1 MLRLADH
8 WVWDSWG
15 AHDGDH
21 HHLFFLR
28 ASRALHDPHRRHLRA
43 SVGHARSTD
52 LSSWELLPD
61 ALVTSDGPSW
71 DDQATWTGSVVRA
84 PDGSWRMFYTGVSR
98 AEQGLVQRVGVA
110 ASTDLV
116 DWHRVGDGPLLEA
129 DPQWYEKLDLT
140 AWIDEAWR
148 DPFVFADPDG
158 DGWHML
164 LTARVPVGD
173 AAGRGVI
180 GRAWS
185 ADLERWEVRPPLTA
199 PAGFGQLEVPQAV
212 VVDGL
217 PVLVF
222 SCWPDRA
229 APARH
234 EGWER
239 GGVWVVAGESLTG
252 PWDLDGATTFDHPSL
267 YAARLV
273 ERRPGDW
280 VLLGFRDTEDGAFVG
295 EIADPLPVVRD
306 GDRLRLATPQDV
318 RAPAG

>member
-15 AHDGDH
+15 THDGVH

-43 SVGHARSTD
+43 SIGHARSTD
-52 LSSWELLPD
+52 LRTWELLPD
-61 ALVTSDGPSW
+61 ALVTADGPAW

-84 PDGSWRMFYTGVSR
+84 PDGSWRMFYTGVAR
-98 AEQGLVQRVGVA
+98 AEHGLVQRVGVA
-110 ASTDLV
+110 TSNDLV
-116 DWHRVGDGPLLEA
+116 SWHRVGDGPLLEA
-129 DPQWYEKLDLT
+129 DPRWYEKLDLS

-148 DPFVFADPDG
+148 DPFVFADPSG

-164 LTARVPVGD
+164 LTARVPGGD
-173 AAGRGVI
+173 PAGRGVI
-180 GRAWS
+180 GHARS
-185 ADLERWEVRPPLTA
+185 PDLERWQVQPPLSA
-199 PAGFGQLEVPQAV
+199 PAGFGQLEVPQVV

-222 SCWPDRA
+222 SCWPDRMTA
-229 APARH
+229 ARRA
-234 EGWER
+234 GGER
-239 GGVWVVAGESLTG
+239 GGVWVVAGQSLTG
-252 PWDLDGATTFDHPSL
+252 PWDVAAATTFDHPSI

-273 ERRPGDW
+273 EQAPGDW
-280 VLLGFRDTEDGAFVG
+280 VLLGFRDTEGGAFVG

-306 GDRLRLATPQDV
+306 GNRVRLAT
-318 RAPAG
+318 